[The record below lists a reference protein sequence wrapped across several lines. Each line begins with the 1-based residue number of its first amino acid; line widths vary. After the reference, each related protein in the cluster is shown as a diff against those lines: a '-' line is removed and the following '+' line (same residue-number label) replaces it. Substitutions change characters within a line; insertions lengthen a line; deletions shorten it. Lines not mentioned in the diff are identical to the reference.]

1 MDTLESI
8 RAKLSETEALVVST
22 EEKLETSKLTF
33 EQKQLIAAELTKRKA
48 SLVENRTVYE
58 STVTDRESKLQE
70 KKDENPDESFD
81 VRYESDEEDEIIE
94 DDRTKLLQRPKR
106 LLERRGQ
113 RAALG
118 DRQHL
123 NAFE

>member
-33 EQKQLIAAELTKRKA
+33 EQKQFIAAELTKRKA

-58 STVTDRESKLQE
+58 STE

-118 DRQHL
+118 ARQHL

>member
-58 STVTDRESKLQE
+58 STE

-81 VRYESDEEDEIIE
+81 VRYESGEEDEIIE

>member
-33 EQKQLIAAELTKRKA
+33 EQKQFIAAELTKRKA
-48 SLVENRTVYE
+48 KEIGTRLDYLN
-58 STVTDRESKLQE
+58 DKE

-81 VRYESDEEDEIIE
+81 VRYESGEEDEIIE

>member
-33 EQKQLIAAELTKRKA
+33 EQKQFIAAELTKRKA

-58 STVTDRESKLQE
+58 STVTDRESKLQVE
-70 KKDENPDESFD
+70 
-81 VRYESDEEDEIIE
+81 
-94 DDRTKLLQRPKR
+94 
-106 LLERRGQ
+106 
-113 RAALG
+113 A
-118 DRQHL
+118 
-123 NAFE
+123 